1 MTTDADRVQAELRD
15 AADAREEHAQLTRRI
30 AAAAPGIDELE
41 SRVAGARSRLAD
53 ESADVDRLA
62 SFSTAKVWA
71 KLKGSHL
78 TDVERETA
86 EREAARYA
94 VAEAE
99 ARRDTM
105 RREVASWESRRAGLG
120 DVEARYRAA
129 LADKESWLAGADHA
143 SAARLAEVAERRGRL
158 EARDREAREA
168 FAAGESAARLLDE
181 AAGLLGSAEGWST
194 WDTFGGGG
202 MLTDMMKYDK
212 VDRATE
218 LLRRADHALAAFSTE
233 LADADLPPVQGVRVE
248 QVMRTFD
255 VWFDNIVSDIAVRS
269 RIRDAADRVAAAQ
282 HQVRQA
288 LTVLAAQGRE
298 IRAELAALEAERE
311 RLLLA

>member
-1 MTTDADRVQAELRD
+1 MADADRVQDELR
-15 AADAREEHAQLTRRI
+15 AACDAREEHGRLTRRI
-30 AAAAPGIDELE
+30 AAAQPGLEELE
-41 SRVAGARSRLAD
+41 RRVDTARARLAD
-53 ESADVDRLA
+53 ESADVERLE

-71 KLKGSHL
+71 TLKGSHL

-99 ARRDTM
+99 ARRDAM
-105 RREVASWESRRAGLG
+105 LRETAAWESRRAELG

-129 LADKESWLAGADHA
+129 LAAKESWLAENGDA

-158 EARDREAREA
+158 EATDREAREA
-168 FAAGESAARLLDE
+168 FAAGEAAARLLDE
-181 AAGLLGSAEGWST
+181 AAGLLGSAGSWSS

-212 VDRATE
+212 VDRATST
-218 LLRRADHALAAFSTE
+218 LRRADHALAAFSAE
-233 LADADLPPVQGVRVE
+233 LADADLPPVQGVRVD
-248 QVMRTFD
+248 QIMRTFD
-255 VWFDNIVSDIAVRS
+255 VWFDNIFSDMAVRS
-269 RIRDAADRVAAAQ
+269 RIGEAADRVAAAQ

-288 LTVLAAQGRE
+288 LTVLADKGRE

-311 RLLLA
+311 RLILA